1 MAKSKW
7 LKDPWTYWL
16 IFWFF
21 FFFFFCPK
29 LFWPLQWLL
38 RAIIWSNKR
47 ERERRKALRWRCRWA
62 WRCIWWEWFGFL
74 WVVGSSLAWLSL
86 TRSLV
91 LLETEILVLS
101 MSDDPIP
108 DSLAL
113 LLCVYV
119 LIFLKFH
126 VFFLF
131 FALLFWLESLQF
143 PCETLKLR
151 IIWVNRRHR

>member
-1 MAKSKW
+1 MVERS
-7 LKDPWTYWL
+7 LNVLTHLL
-16 IFWFF
+16 IFFYFF
-21 FFFFFCPK
+21 FVPSFFGH
-29 LFWPLQWLL
+29 
-38 RAIIWSNKR
+38 SNGFSGQSFDLTKER

-91 LLETEILVLS
+91 LLETVILVLS

-126 VFFLF
+126 VFVFVFCSVVLIRV
-131 FALLFWLESLQF
+131 ASISLWN
-143 PCETLKLR
+143 PEIENHLG
-151 IIWVNRRHR
+151 